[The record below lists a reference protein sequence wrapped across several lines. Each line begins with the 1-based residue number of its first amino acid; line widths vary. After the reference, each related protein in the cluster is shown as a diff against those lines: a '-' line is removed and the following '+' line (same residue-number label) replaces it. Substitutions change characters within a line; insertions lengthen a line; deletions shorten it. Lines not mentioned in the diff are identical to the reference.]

1 MTNHIRR
8 ILLFPILTALLNI
21 PIAASAEVSVRT
33 TLDSVTVEMGDRTMI
48 HVEILNDGE
57 QGQVVGIPQQGQEI
71 QGVEFLEITN
81 TESDLGN
88 GRRQLQYDILLQAFE
103 PQMVTMPRIGY
114 AVGVDTTFAEILTL
128 NVRPVA
134 LDSLTTI
141 NPIPDNF
148 TVSIESKWY
157 DFVPDWLADFW
168 YWIILGILVIALGVT
183 VFILYKKNG
192 KTLFPRKK
200 VVPPYEQAI
209 INLEKLRNSN
219 LIERGH
225 IKEYYTRLI
234 DILREYLMGRYTIYA
249 MEMTS
254 SQILDAI
261 KQHPEASQAKSDLR
275 QLFRVAD
282 FVKFAKVLPPQDDNI
297 RSFNVVKQF
306 VEETRPAIPEEISE
320 TDNKDNIEDQKKQ

>member
-1 MTNHIRR
+1 M
-8 ILLFPILTALLNI
+8 L
-21 PIAASAEVSVRT
+21 
-33 TLDSVTVEMGDRTMI
+33 
-48 HVEILNDGE
+48 
-57 QGQVVGIPQQGQEI
+57 
-71 QGVEFLEITN
+71 
-81 TESDLGN
+81 
-88 GRRQLQYDILLQAFE
+88 
-103 PQMVTMPRIGY
+103 
-114 AVGVDTTFAEILTL
+114 
-128 NVRPVA
+128 
-134 LDSLTTI
+134 
-141 NPIPDNF
+141 
-148 TVSIESKWY
+148 
-157 DFVPDWLADFW
+157 
-168 YWIILGILVIALGVT
+168 
-183 VFILYKKNG
+183 
-192 KTLFPRKK
+192 PRKK